1 MKITRTAA
9 AVTLSA
15 ALVLTLGACSADG
28 SSEETPTTLVAEE
41 PTGDVDASD
50 DSTDGSDEDSRDD
63 STGDDSGEDASD
75 DSDDSGDTGD
85 FEEPADPAGVAESCQ
100 EFNTLSADLRA
111 VEPGDSDGYDDLYLR
126 SQDAQDAAPTQELYD
141 VFAVL
146 SLLALDAGLGEDTT
160 ETMETLGQAV
170 FAAAGTCTAEDVTLT
185 IS

>member
-1 MKITRTAA
+1 MKIARTAA
-9 AVTLSA
+9 AATLSA
-15 ALVLTLGACSADG
+15 ALVLTLGACSGDSSG
-28 SSEETPTTLVAEE
+28 DEKPTTVVSEEATD
-41 PTGDVDASD
+41 DVDVMDDDSAD
-50 DSTDGSDEDSRDD
+50 DSTDDDSAGDSDE
-63 STGDDSGEDASD
+63 GASD
-75 DSDDSGDTGD
+75 DDQETSDDSGD
-85 FEEPADPAGVAESCQ
+85 FEEPADPAGVAESCE

-111 VEPGDSDGYDDLYLR
+111 VDPDDSDGYDDVYLR
-126 SQDAQDAAPTQELYD
+126 SQDAKDAAPTQELYD